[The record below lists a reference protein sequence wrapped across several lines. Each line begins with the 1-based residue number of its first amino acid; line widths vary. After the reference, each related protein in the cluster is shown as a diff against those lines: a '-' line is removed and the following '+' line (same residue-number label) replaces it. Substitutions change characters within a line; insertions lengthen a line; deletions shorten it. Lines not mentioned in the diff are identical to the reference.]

1 MSRMSMASSPR
12 WSRSAAQ
19 TCWEFPFEA
28 THRVAPRS
36 AKCSFVKAVLL
47 ILPTR
52 GPSSSAAAL
61 ADSLGKHRGETL
73 DIEGTPFDIVGIF
86 LGDNPFDANSI
97 VGVLADV
104 QKLMGRA
111 DVVSEFQ
118 LTVDPSAHN
127 DAAIEEISKSIE
139 SLRDDEQQPL
149 GFQAQPTNQFVQGAT
164 EAKLGAAMA
173 WATTAIVTSLSLLG
187 MLNTML
193 MSVAERTREL
203 GLLTAIGWRRSRI
216 VRLVLGESLI
226 ISLLAA
232 IVGSLVAVAL
242 VRALAAWQ
250 LTSLLVPASLSATS
264 VAVGFFRAL
273 FTGIVGSLYPALY
286 AASLSPVESLR
297 YE

>member
-1 MSRMSMASSPR
+1 ML
-12 WSRSAAQ
+12 RS
-19 TCWEFPFEA
+19 
-28 THRVAPRS
+28 
-36 AKCSFVKAVLL
+36 KK
-47 ILPTR
+47 
-52 GPSSSAAAL
+52 
-61 ADSLGKHRGETL
+61 
-73 DIEGTPFDIVGIF
+73 
-86 LGDNPFDANSI
+86 
-97 VGVLADV
+97 
-104 QKLMGRA
+104 
-111 DVVSEFQ
+111 
-118 LTVDPSAHN
+118 
-127 DAAIEEISKSIE
+127 ISKSIE

-232 IVGSLVAVAL
+232 TVGSLVAVAL

-264 VAVGFFRAL
+264 VVVGFFGAL